1 MDTIVISAF
10 PCCGKS
16 YAFNNYQ
23 NTYEILDSD
32 SSNFSWEYR
41 KRNEEE
47 LEQCQKDFEL
57 VPHLMSSEAYIERI
71 KNETVKR
78 CNPDFP
84 NNYIQHIKENIGK
97 VDFIFVS
104 SHLQVRQALQDN
116 NIPFCTVYPYSG
128 YLNEWIGRMYRRGSN
143 NDFINFQIE
152 HWDEFTMRIDYE
164 PHGKFIYHLGHNEY
178 LDLDVLKMLYER
190 MNDTFTGNIG
200 VRRVE

>member
-32 SSNFSWEYR
+32 SSNFSWTYR

-47 LEQCQKDFEL
+47 LEQCRKDFEST
-57 VPHLMSSEAYIERI
+57 PHLMSTEDFIERL

-78 CNPDFP
+78 RNPDFP
-84 NNYIQHIKENIGK
+84 NNYIQHIKDNMGK

-128 YLNEWIGRMYRRGSN
+128 YLNEWIGRMYQR
-143 NDFINFQIE
+143 E
-152 HWDEFTMRIDYE
+152 
-164 PHGKFIYHLGHNEY
+164 
-178 LDLDVLKMLYER
+178 
-190 MNDTFTGNIG
+190 IG
-200 VRRVE
+200 RAHV